1 MKLYLTIALR
11 NLLQAKRRT
20 FLLGSAVALVTFI
33 QIGLQSI
40 SNGYMEGL
48 VRGATTVAA
57 GHINVVG
64 LFKHNMS
71 RMYPLLN
78 DSDKVKAVIT
88 EALGD
93 EIDTIVDRNSIM
105 GNMVGEQ
112 RSAFLFLQG
121 VDLHIEKNLSRALRP
136 IILTEKD
143 GSQHVQGS
151 LDVLD
156 QPNQV
161 VLFQAQAEK
170 LGAHVGDII
179 TFRAKTA
186 IGTNVTSLKI
196 GAIVEDI
203 GMISQFFTFTSRP
216 VIQDLMQVDKHVGTR
231 LLIYLKDR
239 EQADRSLIR
248 VRQSLEQAGFK
259 LTDYQ
264 ASSLLRRWPNLER
277 QDWLGQRLDITTWQD
292 DIREAELVVNSIRG
306 VSWMLL
312 LILSIIIVIGI
323 MNTVW
328 ISVRERTNEI
338 GCLRAIGMG
347 SRGVLMLFMVEA
359 MLLGLI
365 GASLGGLAGAIVVNI
380 VSALELP
387 IHNEAMRII
396 LFANQ
401 VNLHITLFE
410 IARAIVIF
418 SAVTSFAALLPSIK
432 AAHIHPL
439 QAINHIE

>member
-1 MKLYLTIALR
+1 MKLYFTIALR
-11 NLLQAKRRT
+11 NLLQAKRRA

-48 VRGATTVAA
+48 VRGATAVAA

-64 LFKHNMS
+64 LFKHNIS

-78 DSDKVKAVIT
+78 DSDRVKTVINET
-88 EALGD
+88 LG
-93 EIDTIVDRNSIM
+93 EEVESMVDRNSIM
-105 GNMVGEQ
+105 GRIIGEK
-112 RSAFLFLQG
+112 RSIYLLLQG
-121 VDLHIEKNLSRALRP
+121 IDLSSEKNLQTVLRP
-136 IILTEKD
+136 VEIIEKD
-143 GSQHVQGS
+143 SSRRILGS
-151 LDVLD
+151 LDALD
-156 QPNQV
+156 HPNQV
-161 VLFQAQAEK
+161 VLFQSQADK
-170 LGAHVGDII
+170 LGANVGDII
-179 TFRAKTA
+179 SYRAKTA
-186 IGTNVTSLKI
+186 IGTNVISLKV
-196 GAIVEDI
+196 GAIVEDV
-203 GMISQFFTFTSRP
+203 GMISQFFTFTSRA
-216 VIQDLMQVDKHVGTR
+216 VVQELMQVDEHVGTR

-239 EQADRSLIR
+239 QQADRSLIR
-248 VRQSLEQAGFK
+248 IRTALEESGFQ

-264 ASSLLRRWPNLER
+264 ASSLMRRWPNLER
-277 QDWLGQRLDITTWQD
+277 QDWLGQRLDITTWED
-292 DIREAELVVNSIRG
+292 DIREAEIVVNSIRG

-347 SRGVLMLFMVEA
+347 SRGVLVLFMVEA

-365 GASLGGLAGAIVVNI
+365 GATIGGLTGALVVNI

-401 VNLHITLFE
+401 VNLQITLFE
-410 IARAIVIF
+410 IVRAVLIF
-418 SAVTSFAALLPSIK
+418 AGVTSFAALLPSIK
-432 AAHIHPL
+432 AAHIQPL

>member
-1 MKLYLTIALR
+1 MKLYFIIALR

-20 FLLGSAVALVTFI
+20 LLLGSAVALVTFI

-57 GHINVVG
+57 GHLNVAG
-64 LFKHNMS
+64 LFKHNIS

-78 DSDKVKAVIT
+78 DSDKVKAVIA
-88 EALGD
+88 EALRD
-93 EIDTIVDRNSIM
+93 EIDTIIDRSSIV
-105 GNMVGEQ
+105 GYMVGEQ

-121 VDLHIEKNLSRALRP
+121 IDLHIEKKLSSALRP
-136 IILTEKD
+136 VVLTDKN
-143 GSQHVQGS
+143 GNKHVQGT
-151 LDVLD
+151 LDALD
-156 QPNQV
+156 QANQV

-179 TFRAKTA
+179 TFRAKTP
-186 IGTNVTSLKI
+186 IGTNITSLKV

-203 GMISQFFTFTSRP
+203 GMISQFFTFTSRS
-216 VIQDLMQVDKHVGTR
+216 VVQDLLQVDKHVGTR

-239 EQADRSLIR
+239 EQADHSLIR
-248 VRQSLEQAGFK
+248 VRQALEHAGFK

-338 GCLRAIGMG
+338 GCLRAIGMD
-347 SRGVLMLFMVEA
+347 SRGVLVLFMVEA

-365 GASLGGLAGAIVVNI
+365 GASIGGLVGALVVNI

-401 VNLHITLFE
+401 VNVHITPFE

-418 SAVTSFAALLPSIK
+418 SAVTSLAALLPSIK
-432 AAHIHPL
+432 AAHIQPL